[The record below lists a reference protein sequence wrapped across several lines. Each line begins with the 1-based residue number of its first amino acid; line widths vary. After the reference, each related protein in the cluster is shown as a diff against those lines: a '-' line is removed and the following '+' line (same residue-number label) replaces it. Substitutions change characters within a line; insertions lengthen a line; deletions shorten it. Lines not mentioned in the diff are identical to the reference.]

1 MRRSLA
7 EASATTDS
15 SGARLA
21 QVDHPVSTNER
32 RSTPPDGIGE
42 EHARPLR
49 GWQRHAS
56 PIALVVFGAVIAFGI
71 SGLLGREGDWR
82 AEGNGVTLDVHT
94 SEIIR
99 NGEFFEMRVK
109 VQSDDPLSELV
120 IGVDEGL
127 WEDMTVN
134 TMIPGAAEEASV
146 DGEFRF
152 TFAELEAN
160 TPFLL
165 KVDLQVNPD
174 IVAGNHGAV
183 TVYDGEEP
191 MATTDVSITVL
202 P

>member
-1 MRRSLA
+1 MS
-7 EASATTDS
+7 
-15 SGARLA
+15 
-21 QVDHPVSTNER
+21 NED
-32 RSTPPDGIGE
+32 PHYAPDGIGD
-42 EHARPLR
+42 EHVQPPG
-49 GWQRHAS
+49 GWRRHAG
-56 PIALVVFGAVIAFGI
+56 PLALVVFGAVMVLALT
-71 SGLLGREGDWR
+71 GLLGREADWR
-82 AEGNGVTLDVHT
+82 GEANGARLEVHT

-99 NGEFFEMRVK
+99 NGEFFEMRVT
-109 VQSDDPLSELV
+109 VEADETIGELV
-120 IGVDEGL
+120 IGVEAGL

-134 TMIPGAAEEASV
+134 TMIPGASDEASA

-152 TFAELEAN
+152 TFAELDAN

-191 MATTDVSITVL
+191 LTTADVSITVL

>member
-1 MRRSLA
+1 M
-7 EASATTDS
+7 
-15 SGARLA
+15 
-21 QVDHPVSTNER
+21 STNER
-32 RSTPPDGIGE
+32 RSRPPDGIGE
-42 EHARPLR
+42 EHARPQE

-56 PIALVVFGAVIAFGI
+56 PISLVVFGVVMVLGV
-71 SGLLGREGDWR
+71 SGLLGRESDWR
-82 AEGNGVTLDVHT
+82 AEANGVRLEVHT
-94 SEIIR
+94 SELIR
-99 NGEFFEMRVK
+99 NGEFFEMRVS
-109 VQSDDPLSELV
+109 VESEQPIGELV
-120 IGVDEGL
+120 IGVEEGL

-134 TMIPGAAEEASV
+134 TMIPGAADEESA

-152 TFAELEAN
+152 TFAELDAN

-174 IVAGNHGAV
+174 IVAGNHGDV

>member
-1 MRRSLA
+1 MEVWRAACFDRP
-7 EASATTDS
+7 
-15 SGARLA
+15 
-21 QVDHPVSTNER
+21 QVSTNDR
-32 RSTPPDGIGE
+32 RPPPPDGIGE
-42 EHARPLR
+42 EHARPLK
-49 GWQRHAS
+49 GWRQNAS
-56 PIALVVFGAVIAFGI
+56 PVSLVIFGAVMVLGLT
-71 SGLLGREGDWR
+71 GLLGRE
-82 AEGNGVTLDVHT
+82 AEWLAETNGVRLDVHT

-99 NGEFFEMRVK
+99 NGEFFEMRVT
-109 VQSDDPLSELV
+109 VESEQPLSELV

-134 TMIPGAAEEASV
+134 TMIPGATDEASA

-152 TFAELEAN
+152 TFAELEAK

-174 IVAGNHGAV
+174 IVAGNDGAV